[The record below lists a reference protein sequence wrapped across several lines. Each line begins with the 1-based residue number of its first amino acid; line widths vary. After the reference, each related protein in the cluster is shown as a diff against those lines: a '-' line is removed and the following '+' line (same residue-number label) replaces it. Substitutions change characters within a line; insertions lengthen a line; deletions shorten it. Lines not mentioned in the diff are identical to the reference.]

1 MKACDGSTKDKSMN
15 VVGTLIS
22 VDGLEV
28 AHMSD
33 DVVLVNYAVATEH
46 ITGISG
52 YLEGLSAVVA
62 LDHRDHLG
70 SESSL
75 LVFQA

>member
-1 MKACDGSTKDKSMN
+1 MN
-15 VVGTLIS
+15 VVGTFIG

-33 DVVLVNYAVATEH
+33 DVVLVYYAVATEH
-46 ITGISG
+46 ITGISS
-52 YLEGLSAVVA
+52 YLEGLAAVVA

-75 LVFQA
+75 FIFQA

>member
-1 MKACDGSTKDKSMN
+1 MN
-15 VVGTLIS
+15 VVGSLIS

-62 LDHRDHLG
+62 LDHRDHLW